1 MGYFTMEL
9 NWSTFVLEIVNFLI
23 LLFLL
28 NIIVYRPV
36 RGILNRR
43 KEDMDASSNITDE
56 WNMKIEKYSAEI
68 EDNIYSTTKEGLK
81 ERSDLRNKGLSTEK
95 QLLQDAYSQVEEAL
109 VKAKDEITEKIKNA
123 RVSLQDEMD
132 SFSRDLAEKILG
144 RSL

>member
-1 MGYFTMEL
+1 MPDINHYL
-9 NWSTFVLEIVNFLI
+9 ILIQIVNFLI

-28 NIIVYRPV
+28 NIIVYRPI

-43 KEDMDASSNITDE
+43 KEDMDSTSNITDE
-56 WNMKIEKYSAEI
+56 WKMKIEKYSAEI

-81 ERSDLRNKGLSTEK
+81 ERSDLRNKGLSAEK
-95 QLLQDAYSQVEEAL
+95 ELLQDAYSQVEEAL
-109 VKAKDEITEKIKNA
+109 VKAKNEITEKIKNA

-132 SFSRDLAEKILG
+132 SFSRELAEKILG